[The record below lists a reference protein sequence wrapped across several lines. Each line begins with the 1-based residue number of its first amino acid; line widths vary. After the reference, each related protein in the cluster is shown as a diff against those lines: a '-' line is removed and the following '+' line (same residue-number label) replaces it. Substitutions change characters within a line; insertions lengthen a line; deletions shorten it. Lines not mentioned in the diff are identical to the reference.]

1 MRLAVPALRDDPE
14 KLVAFVLFVRFL
26 VAMDAAQLH
35 LQSGEVPAESGP
47 LFAMHVVVRLLGG
60 LACLCV

>member
-26 VAMDAAQLH
+26 TAMDAAQLH
-35 LQSGEVPAESGP
+35 LQLGGVPAEEGQ
-47 LFAMHVVVRLLGG
+47 LFAMHVVVRLLGFM
-60 LACLCV
+60 ACLCV